1 MFDLSRFDEYKED
14 NRREVKKAR
23 GGLPI
28 SLWETYSAFANCY
41 GGVIILG
48 VRENED
54 GSWEPTGLEHEDKL
68 RKDFWDTINNRNKV
82 SINLLTD
89 NNVQTYNVSGKL
101 IIVITVPPATREQ
114 KPVYINGDIF
124 KGSFRRNWEG
134 DYHCTPNEVKSML
147 RDQTEQTVDMK
158 ILEDWSIDD
167 LNKESIQSY
176 RNLHRSWKPGHV
188 WEMLDNSEYL
198 KNIGAAAISKIDGK
212 IRPTAAGMLMFGN
225 EYDIVRE
232 FPEYFL
238 DYREMLDPAIRWTD
252 RLQSS
257 SGDWTGNV
265 MDFYFR
271 VYNKIIKDVKV
282 PFNIVSGVRIDDTSV
297 HKALREALA
306 NCLVNTDFYV
316 PRGVVIKKE
325 RDSLILE
332 NPGYIRTGKDQMRK
346 GGESDPRNKALMK
359 MFNLINI
366 GERAG
371 SGVPDIFK
379 TWEQEGWI
387 EPRIEERYGEA
398 SRTILI
404 LPFVEKQAKK
414 TSEKNK
420 RNKTSEIKQAK
431 KTWENKE
438 KIIDFIKK
446 NGTSKT
452 SEIADML
459 GLSEARTRVI
469 LKEMVAAGSLKASG
483 GTKKKA
489 FYL

>member
-1 MFDLSRFDEYKED
+1 M
-14 NRREVKKAR
+14 VM
-23 GGLPI
+23 
-28 SLWETYSAFANCY
+28 
-41 GGVIILG
+41 
-48 VRENED
+48 
-54 GSWEPTGLEHEDKL
+54 
-68 RKDFWDTINNRNKV
+68 
-82 SINLLTD
+82 
-89 NNVQTYNVSGKL
+89 
-101 IIVITVPPATREQ
+101 
-114 KPVYINGDIF
+114 
-124 KGSFRRNWEG
+124 
-134 DYHCTPNEVKSML
+134 SM
-147 RDQTEQTVDMK
+147 
-158 ILEDWSIDD
+158 
-167 LNKESIQSY
+167 
-176 RNLHRSWKPGHV
+176 
-188 WEMLDNSEYL
+188 
-198 KNIGAAAISKIDGK
+198 
-212 IRPTAAGMLMFGN
+212 
-225 EYDIVRE
+225 
-232 FPEYFL
+232 
-238 DYREMLDPAIRWTD
+238 
-252 RLQSS
+252 
-257 SGDWTGNV
+257 
-265 MDFYFR
+265 
-271 VYNKIIKDVKV
+271 
-282 PFNIVSGVRIDDTSV
+282 IVSGVRVDDTSV

-414 TSEKNK
+414 TSEINK

-452 SEIADML
+452 SEIANML

-469 LKEMVAAGSLKASG
+469 LKEMVAAGNLKASG